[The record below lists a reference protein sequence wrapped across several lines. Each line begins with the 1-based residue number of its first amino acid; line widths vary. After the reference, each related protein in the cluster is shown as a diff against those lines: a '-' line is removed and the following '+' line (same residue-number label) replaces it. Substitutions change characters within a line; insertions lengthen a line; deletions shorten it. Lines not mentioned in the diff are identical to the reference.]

1 MRILMLSWEY
11 PPRVVGGIARV
22 VGELSKRLA
31 KEGHDVTVVTYRE
44 GNMPYFK
51 KEKSGVKVYC
61 VDNYMINP
69 NNFIEWIM
77 QLNFNMVSKV
87 NELILKGEKF
97 DVVHA
102 HDWLVAY
109 AAKTIKQSTN
119 IPLTATIHATE
130 SGRNSVINTDTQRYI
145 NDTEWMLTYEA
156 NRVIVNSNFMKSEV
170 QRLFGLDYN
179 KVDVIPNDI
188 DLDKFDGIVRNYEFR
203 RKYAKD
209 NERIIFT
216 IGRLVNEKGIQHLIH
231 AMPKIIRHY
240 NDVKL
245 VIAGKRTE

>member
-31 KEGHDVTVVTYRE
+31 KEVYYVIVVIYRE
-44 GNMPYFK
+44 GNMSYFK

-109 AAKTIKQSTN
+109 AAKTIKESTN

-130 SGRNSVINTDTQRYI
+130 SGRNSGINTDTQRYI

-179 KVDVIPNDI
+179 KVDVIPNGI

>member
-1 MRILMLSWEY
+1 MLSWEY

-109 AAKTIKQSTN
+109 AAKTIKESTN

-130 SGRNSVINTDTQRYI
+130 SGRNAGINTDTQRYI

-179 KVDVIPNDI
+179 KVDVIPNGI

>member
-1 MRILMLSWEY
+1 
-11 PPRVVGGIARV
+11 
-22 VGELSKRLA
+22 
-31 KEGHDVTVVTYRE
+31 
-44 GNMPYFK
+44 
-51 KEKSGVKVYC
+51 
-61 VDNYMINP
+61 MINP

-109 AAKTIKQSTN
+109 AAKTIKESTN

-130 SGRNSVINTDTQRYI
+130 SGRNSGINTDTQRYI

-179 KVDVIPNDI
+179 KVDVIPNGI

>member
-1 MRILMLSWEY
+1 MLSWEY

-31 KEGHDVTVVTYRE
+31 KEGNDVTVVTYRE

-109 AAKTIKQSTN
+109 AAKTIKESTN

-130 SGRNSVINTDTQRYI
+130 SGRNSGINTDTQRYI

-179 KVDVIPNDI
+179 KVDVIPNGI